1 MSTPNPTPQPGRQTY
16 MAPVADVYAAM
27 VQMLGFN
34 ASFDLVHQ
42 DEQSHAVTFSAPN
55 LNGLFTAKVVPG
67 ETAASSAVE
76 MTAPMDAGEPARQL
90 VVKFY
95 KDLGDQLMAQTAVQA
110 TSAQTTVMSA
120 PTQQTEVVP
129 PVPAANT
136 AHDAPHDG
144 QNTPTE
150 PGDHRA
156 SKNTFMAMLT
166 DSNPGKT
173 SAMAVVAL
181 VVAVVF
187 LIFGFVALGVHPPI
201 ALCIIF
207 AVIAAVLCV
216 VAYLKTQPGKEHG
229 RLFTAIAAGA
239 TVIGLVLSLVG
250 AAGGKQESQPSAAAS
265 PSSSASSSASS
276 SSKESRCQSFSWP
289 ASGAAAK
296 IPAPKATKAMDV
308 YEFAASY
315 SLTACDVT
323 ASDFEDYVNELRG
336 KGFTVGLAK
345 SSDTFTAENA
355 AGDKVMVMHN
365 PKEDT
370 MSISIESKEDADQEA
385 QRKSEEEA
393 TKQAEEQKKAEEAQK
408 KAEEER
414 KRQEEEQKRIQEEEA
429 KKQQEAQNQAQ
440 SGGVT
445 PAVKEAMDSYESFM
459 NKYCDFMEKYTADGA
474 PTSMLTDYLKMM
486 SEYSETTKKL
496 DDMDQSTWTDADM
509 QYYLEVMNRV
519 NQRLASVS

>member
-76 MTAPMDAGEPARQL
+76 MTAPMDAGEPAQQL
-90 VVKFY
+90 VMKFY

-110 TSAQTTVMSA
+110 TSTQTAVMNP
-120 PTQQTEVVP
+120 PTQPTEVVP

-136 AHDAPHDG
+136 AHNASHDG
-144 QNTPTE
+144 QNTPAE

-166 DSNPGKT
+166 DNNPGKT
-173 SAMAVVAL
+173 STMAVAAL

-187 LIFGFVALGVHPPI
+187 LIFGFVALGTHPPI
-201 ALCIIF
+201 SLCIIF

-216 VAYLKTQPGKEHG
+216 VAYLKTQPGKKHG
-229 RLFTAIAAGA
+229 RMLTMIAA
-239 TVIGLVLSLVG
+239 VITIFSLVLSIVG
-250 AAGGKQESQPSAAAS
+250 SMQEPGT
-265 PSSSASSSASS
+265 ASSLCKSD
-276 SSKESRCQSFSWP
+276 FSWP
-289 ASGAAAK
+289 TSGAAADLPSMK
-296 IPAPKATKAMDV
+296 KSRGHVSSDSSDGVDIYVCGVSAK
-308 YEFAASY
+308 EFDAY
-315 SLTACDVT
+315 TEQLK
-323 ASDFEDYVNELRG
+323 N
-336 KGFTVGLAK
+336 KGFDKDYTKWGT
-345 SSDTFTAENA
+345 SYEAENA
-355 AGDKVMVMHN
+355 DGAKVSVYY
-365 PKEDT
+365 
-370 MSISIESKEDADQEA
+370 SESQTRMNVDYKTSEYVRRLQEKSSPSPSATEETDDASKKA
-385 QRKSEEEA
+385 EEEA
-393 TKQAEEQKKAEEAQK
+393 AKQAEEQK

-474 PTSMLTDYLKMM
+474 PTSMLSDYLKMM

>member
-42 DEQSHAVTFSAPN
+42 DEQSHTVTFSAPN
-55 LNGLFTAKVVPG
+55 LNGLFTAKVVSG
-67 ETAASSAVE
+67 ETDASSAVE
-76 MTAPMDAGEPARQL
+76 MTAPIDAGKTAQQL

-110 TSAQTTVMSA
+110 TSAQTTLMNA

-136 AHDAPHDG
+136 AYDASRDG
-144 QNTPTE
+144 QNTPAE
-150 PGDHRA
+150 SGNHHA

-166 DSNPGKT
+166 DNNLGKT
-173 SAMAVVAL
+173 STMAVTAL
-181 VVAVVF
+181 VVAVLF
-187 LIFGFVALGVHPPI
+187 LIFGFVALGTCPPI
-201 ALCIIF
+201 SLCIIF
-207 AVIAAVLCV
+207 AVIAAALCV
-216 VAYLKTQPGKEHG
+216 VAYLKTQPGKKHG
-229 RLFTAIAAGA
+229 RML
-239 TVIGLVLSLVG
+239 TVIAVGVTVVALALSLIG
-250 AAGGKQESQPSAAAS
+250 AAGGR
-265 PSSSASSSASS
+265 PSSSSLTSEDATSTESCDTVTFPRDGISAKLPVIDNTKGNIYYEYSDHMAMRICDISPEEFNDYMEKLKKAGFTADYEKSSVHYQAKNNDGDEVRLQYSESYEQLTIRIESASYI
-276 SSKESRCQSFSWP
+276 KEEEE
-289 ASGAAAK
+289 ADDEAAAK
-296 IPAPKATKAMDV
+296 KA
-308 YEFAASY
+308 
-315 SLTACDVT
+315 
-323 ASDFEDYVNELRG
+323 
-336 KGFTVGLAK
+336 
-345 SSDTFTAENA
+345 
-355 AGDKVMVMHN
+355 
-365 PKEDT
+365 
-370 MSISIESKEDADQEA
+370 
-385 QRKSEEEA
+385 EEEA
-393 TKQAEEQKKAEEAQK
+393 AKQAEEQKQAEEAQK

-486 SEYSETTKKL
+486 SEYSEMTKKL

>member
-55 LNGLFTAKVVPG
+55 LNGLFTAKVVSG
-67 ETAASSAVE
+67 ENAASSAVE
-76 MTAPMDAGEPARQL
+76 MTAPIDAGETAQQL
-90 VVKFY
+90 VMKFY

-136 AHDAPHDG
+136 AHDASHDG
-144 QNTPTE
+144 QNTPAG
-150 PGDHRA
+150 PGNHRA

-166 DSNPGKT
+166 DNNPGKT
-173 SAMAVVAL
+173 STMAVAAL
-181 VVAVVF
+181 VVAVLF
-187 LIFGFVALGVHPPI
+187 LIFGFVALGTRPPI
-201 ALCIIF
+201 SLCIIF

-216 VAYLKTQPGKEHG
+216 VAYLKTQPGKKHG
-229 RLFTAIAAGA
+229 RML
-239 TVIGLVLSLVG
+239 TVIAVVSTVVGLVLSLVG
-250 AAGGKQESQPSAAAS
+250 GLTGGSV
-265 PSSSASSSASS
+265 SSSTVLNEKCEDIAFPRDGISAKLPEMKKITGRISYEYADHMSMKVCGASEDTFDGYLADI
-276 SSKESRCQSFSWP
+276 K
-289 ASGAAAK
+289 
-296 IPAPKATKAMDV
+296 KA
-308 YEFAASY
+308 
-315 SLTACDVT
+315 
-323 ASDFEDYVNELRG
+323 
-336 KGFTVGLAK
+336 GFTVDYEKNSHSYQALN
-345 SSDTFTAENA
+345 DE
-355 AGDKVMVMHN
+355 GDKVRLYFDDDDS
-365 PKEDT
+365 EL
-370 MSISIESKEDADQEA
+370 SIEIESASYIDEREKENAEYEKKRA
-385 QRKSEEEA
+385 EEEA
-393 TKQAEEQKKAEEAQK
+393 QKKAKEEAEKQAEEQKKAEEAQK
-408 KAEEER
+408 QAEEER

-429 KKQQEAQNQAQ
+429 KKQQEAQSQAQ

-474 PTSMLTDYLKMM
+474 PTSMLADYLKMM
-486 SEYSETTKKL
+486 NEYSETTKKL

>member
-76 MTAPMDAGEPARQL
+76 MTAPMDAGEPAQQL

-136 AHDAPHDG
+136 AHDASHDG
-144 QNTPTE
+144 QNTPAG
-150 PGDHRA
+150 PGNHRA

-166 DSNPGKT
+166 DNNPGKT
-173 SAMAVVAL
+173 STMAVAAL

-187 LIFGFVALGVHPPI
+187 LIFGFVALGTYPPI
-201 ALCIIF
+201 SLCIIF
-207 AVIAAVLCV
+207 AVIAAALCA
-216 VAYLKTQPGKEHG
+216 VAYLKTQPGKKHG
-229 RLFTAIAAGA
+229 RIL
-239 TVIGLVLSLVG
+239 TVIAIGVTVVALALSLIG
-250 AAGGKQESQPSAAAS
+250 AAGGR
-265 PSSSASSSASS
+265 PSSSSSTSEDATSTESCDTVTFPRDGISAKLPVIDNTKGNIYYEYSDHMAMRICDISPEEFNDYMEKLKKAGFTADYEKSSVHYQAKNNDGDEVRLQYSESYEQLTIRIESASYI
-276 SSKESRCQSFSWP
+276 KEEEE
-289 ASGAAAK
+289 ADDEAAAK
-296 IPAPKATKAMDV
+296 KA
-308 YEFAASY
+308 
-315 SLTACDVT
+315 
-323 ASDFEDYVNELRG
+323 
-336 KGFTVGLAK
+336 
-345 SSDTFTAENA
+345 
-355 AGDKVMVMHN
+355 
-365 PKEDT
+365 
-370 MSISIESKEDADQEA
+370 
-385 QRKSEEEA
+385 EEETA
-393 TKQAEEQKKAEEAQK
+393 KQAEEQK

-474 PTSMLTDYLKMM
+474 PTSMLSDYLKMM

>member
-42 DEQSHAVTFSAPN
+42 DEQSHAVTFSSPN

-76 MTAPMDAGEPARQL
+76 MTAPIDAGETAQQL

-95 KDLGDQLMAQTAVQA
+95 EDLGDQLMAQTAVQA
-110 TSAQTTVMSA
+110 TSAQTTVMNA

-136 AHDAPHDG
+136 AHDASHDE
-144 QNTPTE
+144 QNTPAG
-150 PGDHRA
+150 PGNHRG

-166 DSNPGKT
+166 DNNPGKT
-173 SAMAVVAL
+173 STMAVAAL

-187 LIFGFVALGVHPPI
+187 LIFGFVALGTYPPI
-201 ALCIIF
+201 SLCIIF
-207 AVIAAVLCV
+207 AVIAAALCV
-216 VAYLKTQPGKEHG
+216 VAYLKTQPGKKHG
-229 RLFTAIAAGA
+229 RMLTAIAAGA

-308 YEFAASY
+308 YEFAVSY

-385 QRKSEEEA
+385 QRKAEEEA
-393 TKQAEEQKKAEEAQK
+393 AKQAEEQK

>member
-76 MTAPMDAGEPARQL
+76 MTTPIDAGETAQQL

-110 TSAQTTVMSA
+110 TSAQTTVMST

-136 AHDAPHDG
+136 APA
-144 QNTPTE
+144 TPY
-150 PGDHRA
+150 GDQAAQGEYA
-156 SKNTFMAMLT
+156 SHGASANKFAAMLT
-166 DSNPGKT
+166 DNNPGKT
-173 SAMAVVAL
+173 SKMAIVAL
-181 VVAVVF
+181 AVAAAF

-385 QRKSEEEA
+385 QRKAEEEA
-393 TKQAEEQKKAEEAQK
+393 AKQAEEQK

-429 KKQQEAQNQAQ
+429 KKQQEAQNQTQ

-474 PTSMLTDYLKMM
+474 PTSMLSDYLKMM